1 MVRGM
6 NWGLLLERHAQ
17 KRKNKLALVFEDKK
31 FTYGELNDLVNQ
43 MANYLWKL
51 GIKKGDRV
59 GIYLPNCWEHI
70 VAHFGILKIGAIV
83 IPFNP
88 MYKSYEIQ
96 YMLEDS
102 GAETVI
108 TIPELYPYV
117 KEVEKSTK
125 LKNII
130 GSGSTEPGRLSF
142 GDILKEPRTWEHEI
156 PIDEREDLAL
166 LQYTSGT
173 TGKPKGA
180 MLTYHN
186 VFSNVRTNTNLY
198 DYDESDVQLIV
209 LPLFHSFGI
218 FSVYYSIYVGGLIV
232 LVRRY
237 DGELVFSLIDQFRVT
252 SFFCVPPML
261 LGVLNVKNPE
271 RFTLNSLRVCL
282 CGGAMMP
289 VEIMKRVKELLG
301 VEVVDGYGLTESY
314 GFIMTPYL
322 DRFRYKPGSIG
333 IPIPVQEVRIVNDR
347 DEDVPIGEVG
357 EIVARGPIVMKGYW
371 NKPEET
377 KEAMRNGWF
386 HTGDLAQMDEEGYY
400 YIVGRKKELIISS
413 GFNIYP
419 KEIEELLYQH
429 PKIADA
435 AVIGVPH
442 EYKGEAVK
450 AYIILQEGAQATP
463 EEIIDYCRSKLAV
476 FKAPTIVEFRKALPR
491 TASGKVLK
499 RVLQEEVLPKAKA
512 PGPQ

>member
-6 NWGLLLERHAQ
+6 NWGIILERHAQ
-17 KRKNKLALVFEDKK
+17 KRRNQLALVFEDRK

-43 MANYLWKL
+43 MANYLLKL
-51 GIKKGDRV
+51 GIRKGDRV
-59 GIYLPNCWEHI
+59 GIYLPNCWEHV

-88 MYKSYEIQ
+88 MYKAYEIQ

-102 GAETVI
+102 GAETMI
-108 TIPELYPYV
+108 TVPELYPYV

-125 LKNII
+125 LRNVLL
-130 GSGSTEPGRLSF
+130 SGPPGPGVLSL

-156 PIDEREDLAL
+156 AIDEREDLAL

-173 TGKPKGA
+173 TGRPKGA

-186 VFSNVRTNTNLY
+186 VLSNVRMNTNLY
-198 DYDESDVQLIV
+198 DYDEHDIQLVV

-218 FSVYYSIYVGGLIV
+218 FSLYYSIYAGGLII

-237 DGELVFSLIDQFRVT
+237 DAERVLTLIEQFRVT
-252 SFFCVPPML
+252 SFNCVPPML
-261 LGVLNVKNPE
+261 LGFLQVKNPE
-271 RFTLNSLRVCL
+271 RFTLDSLRNCL
-282 CGGAMMP
+282 CGAAVMP
-289 VEIMKRVKELLG
+289 VEVMKKVKDLLH
-301 VEVVDGYGLTESY
+301 VEVVDGYGCTESY
-314 GFIMTPYL
+314 GFILTPYL
-322 DRFRYKPGSIG
+322 QSFKYKPGSIG
-333 IPIPVQEVRIVNDR
+333 IPTPVQEVRLVNDR
-347 DEDVPIGEVG
+347 DEEVPVGEVG
-357 EIVARGPIVMKGYW
+357 EIVARGPGVMKGYW

-377 KEAMRNGWF
+377 SEAMRSGWF
-386 HTGDLAQMDEEGYY
+386 HTGDLAKRDEDGYY
-400 YIVGRKKELIISS
+400 YIVGRKKEMIISA

-419 KEIEELLYQH
+419 KEIEEVLYQH

-442 EYKGEAVK
+442 EYKGETVK
-450 AYIILQEGAQATP
+450 AYIILKEGVQATA
-463 EEIIDYCRSKLAV
+463 EEIIEYCRDKLAV
-476 FKAPTIVEFRKALPR
+476 FKAPTLVEFRKELPR

-499 RVLQEEVLPKAKA
+499 RVLQEEVS
-512 PGPQ
+512 

>member
-88 MYKSYEIQ
+88 MYKAYEIQ

-102 GAETVI
+102 GAETIV
-108 TIPELYPYV
+108 TIPELYPHV
-117 KEVEKSTK
+117 QEAERSRK

-130 GSGSTEPGRLSF
+130 VSGPPEPGRWSF

-156 PIDEREDLAL
+156 PIDESEDLAL

-180 MLTYHN
+180 MLTYHS

-198 DYDESDVQLIV
+198 DYDETDVQLIV

-218 FSVYYSIYVGGLIV
+218 FSVYYSIYVGGLII

-237 DGELVFSLIDQFRVT
+237 DGEFVLALIDQYRVT

-261 LGVLNVKNPE
+261 LGFLAVKNPE
-271 RFTLNSLRVCL
+271 RFTLHSLRVCL
-282 CGGAMMP
+282 CGAAVMP
-289 VEIMKRVKELLG
+289 VELMKRVRELLG

-333 IPIPVQEVRIVNDR
+333 IPIPIQEVRLVNDQ
-347 DEDVPIGEVG
+347 DEEVPMGEVG
-357 EIVARGPIVMKGYW
+357 EIVTRGPMVMKGYW
-371 NKPEET
+371 NKPQET
-377 KEAMRNGWF
+377 AEALRNGWL
-386 HTGDLAQMDEEGYY
+386 HTGDLARMDEDGYY
-400 YIVGRKKELIISS
+400 YIVGRKKEMIISS
-413 GFNIYP
+413 GFNVYP
-419 KEIEELLYQH
+419 KEIEEVLYQH

-442 EYKGEAVK
+442 EYRGEVVK
-450 AYIILQEGAQATP
+450 AYIILKPGVQAAP
-463 EEIIDYCRSKLAV
+463 EEIVEYCRSKLAV
-476 FKAPTIVEFRKALPR
+476 FKAPTLVEFREDLPR

-499 RVLQEEVLPKAKA
+499 RILREEAMNRGA
-512 PGPQ
+512 SG